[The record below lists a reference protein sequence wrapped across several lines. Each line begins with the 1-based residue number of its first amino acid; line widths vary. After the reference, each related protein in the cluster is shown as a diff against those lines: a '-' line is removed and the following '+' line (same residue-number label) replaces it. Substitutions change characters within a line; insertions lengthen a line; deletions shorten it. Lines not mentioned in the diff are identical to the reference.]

1 MSRDFPP
8 IFLVSIKPDQNELLF
23 PATFLIEQNGAIAV
37 SDAAVLFVHF
47 SISDTFISLDDM
59 FIPKTNPSC
68 HNPIETQH
76 SDRGTILRTKQT
88 KGNEK

>member
-1 MSRDFPP
+1 MSRNFPP

-47 SISDTFISLDDM
+47 SISDTFISLDDT
-59 FIPKTNPSC
+59 FTPNTQGEGPSLTQKTVNLSHTP
-68 HNPIETQH
+68 PLDQ
-76 SDRGTILRTKQT
+76 
-88 KGNEK
+88 